1 MMLVQSL
8 VFWKENEMVIERVK
22 SMELWTVN
30 VLEQS
35 MESLLMA

>member
-8 VFWKENEMVIERVK
+8 VFWKENGMVIERVK

-30 VLEQS
+30 VLVQS